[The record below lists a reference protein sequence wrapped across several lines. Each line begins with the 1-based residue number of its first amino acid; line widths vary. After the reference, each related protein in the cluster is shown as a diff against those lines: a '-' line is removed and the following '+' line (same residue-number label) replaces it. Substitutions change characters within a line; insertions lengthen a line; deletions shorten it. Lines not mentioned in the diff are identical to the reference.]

1 MIYYLEDIVKDYKC
15 ISIIGMCKN
24 SGKTEVLN
32 HLLKSSAYKDL
43 SLGITSI
50 GRDGEGLDIV
60 TGTKK
65 PRIFIR
71 EAALLATARG
81 SLPLC
86 DFTKEILYT
95 TGISTPMGEIV
106 IVRARSC
113 GYVDLSGP
121 STTHDLSILR
131 ELFYSLGCDRI
142 IIDGALGRK
151 SLASPALADGC
162 ILATGAALSPNLANI
177 VSETSHR
184 VKLFSLDLLGE
195 KEISKIIEEN
205 IKDNTALI
213 IQADYSFK
221 EVSSLSSLH
230 LADSLVTDLN
240 TESRY
245 LFISGAVTDKHLRT
259 LISQRKIIKNLTLI
273 VWDSTKLLV
282 SREELYKAEYLGL
295 TLKVLKSTKLL
306 ALTVNPTSPY
316 GFHQRSEELIAALE
330 EELSLPILDVLKS
343 PEGGSLK

>member
-1 MIYYLEDIVKDYKC
+1 MNYYLEDIVKNYKC

-95 TGISTPMGEIV
+95 TGINTPLGEIV
-106 IVRARSC
+106 IVKARSC

-121 STTHDLSILR
+121 STTYDLSIVRDL
-131 ELFYSLGCDRI
+131 LYYLGCDRI

-151 SLASPALADGC
+151 SLASPTVADGC
-162 ILATGAALSPNLANI
+162 ILATGAALSPSLANI

-184 VKLFSLDLLGE
+184 VRLFSLDVL
-195 KEISKIIEEN
+195 EESELVRLIHQN
-205 IKDNTALI
+205 INNNTALI
-213 IQADYSFK
+213 IQEDYSFK
-221 EVSSLSSLH
+221 EISALSSLH
-230 LADSLVTDLN
+230 IVETLGTELN

-245 LFISGAVTDKHLRT
+245 LFISGAITDKHLRA
-259 LISQRKIIKNLTLI
+259 LISQRSIIKNLTLV
-273 VWDSTKLLV
+273 VWDSTRLLV

-295 TLKVLKSTKLL
+295 TFKVLKSAELL

-316 GFHQRSEELIAALE
+316 GFHQRSEELIAALK
-330 EELSLPILDVLKS
+330 EELSLPILDVLNAPK
-343 PEGGSLK
+343 GGCAK